1 MAVLLSPLGNGF
13 QFLTTTGLPLSG
25 GQIYTYQAGSSTPL
39 TTYSDN
45 GGTVPNA
52 NPIVLGVDGRPQT
65 EIWLTPGFNY
75 KFILTDS
82 SNNIIQSYDNLYGI
96 LQTAPVVSNT
106 VPSGL
111 IAIWSGSVGSIPS
124 GWVLCN
130 GQNGTPDLRNS
141 FVLGAGNTYAVGAT
155 GGSTDAIVPSHNH
168 TFSVSSTGSGITS
181 SGNAA
186 ISDPGHFHASG
197 WSSGGGGSSAYLKAQ
212 NASPEVN
219 VTNTSTAVTGITDSG
234 HTHGFSVSTSGS
246 GTTATSGTSVTNAN
260 MPPYYALA
268 FIMKT

>member
-1 MAVLLSPLGNGF
+1 MAVLLSPIGNGF

-25 GQIYTYQAGSSTPL
+25 GQLYTYQAGSSTPL

-52 NPIVLGVDGRPQT
+52 NPIILGVDGRPQT
-65 EIWLTPGFNY
+65 EIWLTQGFNY

-82 SNNIIQSYDNLYGI
+82 SNNLIQTYDNLYGI
-96 LQTAPVVSNT
+96 LQTAPTVSNT

-130 GQNGTPDLRNS
+130 GQNSTPDLRNS
-141 FVLGAGNTYAVGAT
+141 FVLGAGNSYAVGVT
-155 GGSTDAIVPSHNH
+155 GGSTDAIVPSHTHSATSSSSASSSASVTDPQHSH
-168 TFSVSSTGSGITS
+168 TIGNQIFNDGGSGLAY
-181 SGNAA
+181 GNGYSVVNGAT
-186 ISDPGHFHASG
+186 AS
-197 WSSGGGGSSAYLKAQ
+197 
-212 NASPEVN
+212 AS
-219 VTNTSTAVTGITDSG
+219 TGITVGVS
-234 HTHGFSVSTSGS
+234 TSVSTS
-246 GTTATSGTSVTNAN
+246 TTVATAGVSVTNAN

-268 FIMKT
+268 FIMKS